1 MLASIGLF
9 MLDNNAR
16 VVSFMYTCSVVTLR
30 SSSEMYCNFLT
41 RDL

>member
-1 MLASIGLF
+1 MHASIGLF
-9 MLDNNAR
+9 MLDKNR
-16 VVSFMYTCSVVTLR
+16 ISFTYTCSVVTLR